1 MVDLYICEPVSGG
14 ADTLPHGQPLRG
26 SDHMWWEHV
35 SAGHLMKII
44 FHCQENIWISIAEP
58 AARASTQS
66 RSLLIIFRV
75 QESKSDR
82 GKIFTFDILPRDD
95 VTRPHTRGKIVIT
108 VWAISRESS
117 GTEGHLPPSD
127 WSLGRCKVL
136 WLVRVM
142 NTILTATNWAWNLLE
157 RNTTSHFLITSS
169 FSHVVI
175 AEKLI
180 SLWQNRETSPSASR
194 QTITALVQFSKP
206 SLSFSHK

>member
-14 ADTLPHGQPLRG
+14 ADTLPHGQPLGG

-75 QESKSDR
+75 EESKSDR

-117 GTEGHLPPSD
+117 GTMRVTFAALWLVTGAQWSPLIGHWGAVKSSD
-127 WSLGRCKVL
+127 WSESWTLYWQLPTGPGIYWSV
-136 WLVRVM
+136 
-142 NTILTATNWAWNLLE
+142 TQ
-157 RNTTSHFLITSS
+157 HLI
-169 FSHVVI
+169 FS
-175 AEKLI
+175 
-180 SLWQNRETSPSASR
+180 
-194 QTITALVQFSKP
+194 
-206 SLSFSHK
+206 